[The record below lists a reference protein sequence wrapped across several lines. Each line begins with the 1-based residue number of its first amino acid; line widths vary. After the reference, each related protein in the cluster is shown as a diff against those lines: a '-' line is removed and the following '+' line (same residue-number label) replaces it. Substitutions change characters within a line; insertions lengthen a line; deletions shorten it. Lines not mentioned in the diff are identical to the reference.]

1 MGDNKVGAVSS
12 GRPWQATFLGVL
24 DIIATIFTFLLG
36 ILFFFM
42 QGFISSFL
50 DSGALEGAEG
60 VDATNAAEAAGAL
73 SFLGG
78 LGAAVGVIFIGIGVL
93 YIFMTRGAFKGQKW
107 SPILTVVFGG
117 LGLINVAMNFST
129 GQIGTLVIN
138 LFVIYLAVMCVKSP
152 YFGAK

>member
-1 MGDNKVGAVSS
+1 MGQNNASSVTS

-24 DIIATIFTFLLG
+24 DVIATVIVFLFG

-50 DSGALEGAEG
+50 DSGFLEGAEG
-60 VDATNAAEAAGAL
+60 VDAAEAAGMM

-78 LGAAVGVIFIGIGVL
+78 LGAAVGVIFLGLGVL
-93 YIFMTRGAFKGQKW
+93 YIFMARGAFKGQKW
-107 SPILTVVFGG
+107 SPILSVVFGA
-117 LGLINVAMNFST
+117 LAVLSSLMNFST
-129 GQIGTLVIN
+129 SQILGLVIN

-152 YFGAK
+152 YFAKK